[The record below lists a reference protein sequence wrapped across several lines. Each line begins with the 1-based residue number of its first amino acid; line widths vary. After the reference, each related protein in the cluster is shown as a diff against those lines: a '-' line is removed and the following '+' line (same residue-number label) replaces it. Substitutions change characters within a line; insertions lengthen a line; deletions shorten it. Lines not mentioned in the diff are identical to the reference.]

1 MPKTYGDL
9 WGLITDIDNIYQAY
23 LAARDKKREKPE
35 VLAYDSHREEN
46 LITAHN
52 ELVWHMWKPRPFR
65 EFIVCEPK
73 KRLIHA
79 PQFSDRVI
87 HHALVRVIEPLFER
101 KMIPNSFACRKGLGT
116 HKAVSTAQKYARAV
130 SRSGR
135 FWFLKGDIHHYFPS
149 IDHEALKKI
158 IRRTVRDKDTL
169 WLIDTIID
177 ESGFPGVGL
186 PIGTLTSQLFA
197 NIYLDAFDHYMKDIL
212 GIRHYLRYMDD
223 FIVFSNNKS
232 ELKGILTST
241 RQWLKTNLNLTLNHK
256 TRIISDAEGCD
267 FCGYRI
273 WTTHTLPRKRNVRR
287 MRRRM
292 KKLCAIYRR
301 GGVEADNVRCCWAS
315 FLGYMKHCEGH
326 KTTLLIWKELIDIL
340 RRDKLHDL
348 DA

>member
-9 WGLITDIDNIYQAY
+9 WPRIIDIDNIYRAY

-35 VLAYDSHREEN
+35 VLAYDSRREEN

-101 KMIPNSFACRKGLGT
+101 KMISNSFACRKGLGT

-149 IDHEALKKI
+149 IDHEVLKKI

-177 ESGFPGVGL
+177 KSGFQGVGL

-212 GIRHYLRYMDD
+212 GIKYYLRYMDD
-223 FIVFSNNKS
+223 FIVFGNNKS
-232 ELKGILTST
+232 ELKGILISA

-256 TRIISDAEGCD
+256 TRLISDAEGCD

-273 WTTHTLPRKRNVRR
+273 WVTHRLPRKRNVSR

-292 KKLCAIYRR
+292 KKLCKMYRR
-301 GGVEADNVRCCWAS
+301 GEIPAEDVRAAWAS
-315 FLGYMKHCEGH
+315 FVGYMKHCNGVRT
-326 KTTLLIWKELIDIL
+326 KCFIWSELNRIL
-340 RRDKLHDL
+340 RRGVSDSDC
-348 DA
+348 

>member
-9 WGLITDIDNIYQAY
+9 WTRITDIDNIYHAY

-65 EFIVCEPK
+65 EFIVYEPK

-101 KMIPNSFACRKGLGT
+101 KMISNSFACRKGLGT

-186 PIGTLTSQLFA
+186 PIGTLTSQLFCK
-197 NIYLDAFDHYMKDIL
+197 YLF
-212 GIRHYLRYMDD
+212 
-223 FIVFSNNKS
+223 
-232 ELKGILTST
+232 
-241 RQWLKTNLNLTLNHK
+241 
-256 TRIISDAEGCD
+256 
-267 FCGYRI
+267 
-273 WTTHTLPRKRNVRR
+273 RR
-287 MRRRM
+287 
-292 KKLCAIYRR
+292 
-301 GGVEADNVRCCWAS
+301 
-315 FLGYMKHCEGH
+315 F
-326 KTTLLIWKELIDIL
+326 
-340 RRDKLHDL
+340 
-348 DA
+348 

>member
-9 WGLITDIDNIYQAY
+9 WTRITDIDNIYHAY

-65 EFIVCEPK
+65 EFIVYEPK

-101 KMIPNSFACRKGLGT
+101 KMISNSFACRKGLGT
-116 HKAVSTAQKYARAV
+116 HNAVSTAQKYARAV

-212 GIRHYLRYMDD
+212 GIKHYLRYMDD
-223 FIVFSNNKS
+223 FIVFGNSKS
-232 ELKGILTST
+232 ELRSIFDLA
-241 RQWLKTNLNLTLNHK
+241 RRWLKTNLNLTLNHK
-256 TRIISDAEGCD
+256 TRIIPDAEGCD

-273 WTTHTLPRKRNVRR
+273 WTTHRLPRKRNVSR

-292 KKLCAIYRR
+292 KKLCKMYRR
-301 GGVEADNVRCCWAS
+301 GVIPAENVRAAWAS
-315 FLGYMKHCEGH
+315 FLGYMKHCDGYRT
-326 KTTLLIWKELIDIL
+326 KLLMWKELIDIL

-348 DA
+348 NA

>member
-9 WGLITDIDNIYQAY
+9 WPRIIDIDNIYRAY

-65 EFIVCEPK
+65 EFIVYEPK

-101 KMIPNSFACRKGLGT
+101 KMISNSFACRKGLGT

-223 FIVFSNNKS
+223 FIVFGNNKS
-232 ELKGILTST
+232 ELKGILTSA

-287 MRRRM
+287 MHRRLRRM
-292 KKLCAIYRR
+292 ARLYFNNKVDIARIQQ
-301 GGVEADNVRCCWAS
+301 VVAS
-315 FLGYMKHCEGH
+315 YLGYMQHCCGYR
-326 KTTLLIWKELIDIL
+326 TTAIFLEEFIL
-340 RRDKLHDL
+340 RHRE
-348 DA
+348 